1 MATVKSSL
9 SSADLRA
16 DQDSGLDPL
25 VFLAPPILEPD
36 PDDPRVQAGHL
47 HQLLLSEAEA
57 EVSVTKCIQG
67 PENKRKGVLYYKPI
81 PIASAEDT
89 LLLCIL
95 PSFGVD
101 INLE

>member
-9 SSADLRA
+9 SPADLRA

-47 HQLLLSEAEA
+47 HQLLLTEAEA
-57 EVSVTKCIQG
+57 EVSVTKSIQG
-67 PENKRKGVLYYKPI
+67 QENKQKGVLYIQGI
-81 PIASAEDT
+81 PKKRGIS
-89 LLLCIL
+89 
-95 PSFGVD
+95 V
-101 INLE
+101 